1 MKKETISNILK
12 FAIAFLS
19 ALYGAVCGASA
30 AVVAAPTLIALA
42 A

>member
-1 MKKETISNILK
+1 MKKETLSNIVK

-19 ALYGAVCGASA
+19 ALMGAISGSA
-30 AVVAAPTLIALA
+30 AVVAAPALIALA